1 MGALVCRV
9 ELNKESGLTF
19 TVENEDGKITQTAV
33 LDGDTITITCKGNGE
48 EKTSTIT
55 QKPESIEIKCKEFT
69 LDADTITCTS
79 KEKSTYE
86 SEGTMDIKSA
96 KDMTLD
102 SKGKLTGKAASDT
115 DISGSKVSISA
126 TGKAELKGAEI
137 SVSATTGKA
146 EVKGMDLK
154 LSGTTKA
161 EMDGLK
167 VAISSNTMLDLKAT
181 GIVNLEG
188 QMANVKG
195 TLTKVG

>member
-9 ELNKESGLTF
+9 ELNKEKGLIL
-19 TVENEDGKITQTAV
+19 TVENKDGKITQTAV
-33 LDGDTITITCKGNGE
+33 LDGDVITITCKGNGE

-79 KEKSTYE
+79 KEDSTYE
-86 SEGTMDIKSA
+86 SKGKMDIKST

-102 SKGKLTGKAASDT
+102 SSGKLTGKATSDAEL
-115 DISGSKVSISA
+115 SGANVTVSAKS
-126 TGKAELKGAEI
+126 KAELKGMN
-137 SVSATTGKA
+137 TTIDGSTKT

-167 VAISSNTMLDLKAT
+167 VKISSNTMLDLEAT
-181 GIVNLEG
+181 GIVNLKG

>member
-19 TVENEDGKITQTAV
+19 TVENKDGKITQTVV
-33 LDGDTITITCKGNGE
+33 LDGETITITCKGDE
-48 EKTSTIT
+48 ETSTIT
-55 QKPESIEIKCKEFT
+55 QKQDGISIKCKDFT
-69 LDADTITCTS
+69 LDAETIKCTS
-79 KEKSTYE
+79 KKESLYKSEEK
-86 SEGTMDIKSA
+86 MDIEST

-102 SKGKLTGKAASDT
+102 SKGKLTGQATSDT
-115 DISGSKVSISA
+115 KISGSNVSISANSKAELKGASTSISA
-126 TGKAELKGAEI
+126 TGK
-137 SVSATTGKA
+137 T

-167 VAISSNTMLDLKAT
+167 VTISSKGILDLKAT
-181 GIVNLEG
+181 GIANLEG
-188 QMANVKG
+188 QMTNVKG